1 MENHLTK
8 NSTASALERI
18 SSKVDDYL
26 SELNGDEL
34 ITAINKLKTILANRS
49 PFKYNPIE
57 KVQWVNH
64 EKLIPNDYNPN
75 KMAPTERK
83 LLEVSIK
90 ENGFTQPIIV
100 QRTKIGF
107 IIIDGF
113 HRYSIAENNKSIRNH
128 THGYVPVVILE
139 QEDRAAL
146 MAATVRH
153 NRARG
158 SHQISL
164 MSELVKELSQLGLTD
179 LDIGTKLG
187 MDADEVLRLKQITG
201 LCELFSDVEFSAAW
215 TVK

>member
-1 MENHLTK
+1 M
-8 NSTASALERI
+8 
-18 SSKVDDYL
+18 
-26 SELNGDEL
+26 
-34 ITAINKLKTILANRS
+34 
-49 PFKYNPIE
+49 
-57 KVQWVNH
+57 
-64 EKLIPNDYNPN
+64 
-75 KMAPTERK
+75 
-83 LLEVSIK
+83 SIK

-100 QRTKIGF
+100 QRTKAGF
-107 IIIDGF
+107 IIIDGY
-113 HRYSIAENNKSIRNH
+113 HRYAIAENDKYIRNH

-179 LDIGTKLG
+179 LDIGIKLG